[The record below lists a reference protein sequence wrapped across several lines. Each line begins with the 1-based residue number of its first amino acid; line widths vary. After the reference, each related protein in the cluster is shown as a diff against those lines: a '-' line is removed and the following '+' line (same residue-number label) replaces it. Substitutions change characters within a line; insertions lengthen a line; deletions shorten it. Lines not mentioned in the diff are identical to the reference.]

1 MAITANDKMLNQPD
15 ERPDALRKSL
25 SRFVTLRWETL
36 AIVALLLAAVF
47 TRFYDL
53 GARAMSHDESLHVY
67 YSYRLYTEG
76 DFAHT
81 PLMHGPILF
90 HMTALSY
97 SLFGDSDFSGRIY
110 AAVLGVLMVMT
121 PLLFR
126 RWLGRWGAL
135 LTSLFL
141 LISPLLM
148 YYNRYIR
155 EDTPAILASIVMAW
169 AIFMYLDGPDNQK
182 RKPYWLYILAI
193 GMIWNFGSKETAFFY
208 IGSFGLFLTIYW
220 LIRMAQQAWGIAG
233 RVWFYNGMMG
243 ALLAGFVALGFF
255 IILDITPLETLS
267 MTTPGFEWFNALV
280 TRGGVINTFLWLG
293 AIFLLMTMFIG
304 VTALLLGVIFAASR
318 ALLRSSGFGAAA
330 ITVFFGLIVLAMA
343 VYNIIDTALLPFGVG
358 DSRSFGSW
366 SLMAGVVMSS
376 VFFGTLLWAL
386 RGKSQRVPWRDIL
399 TVLVIVI
406 LTLTVFI
413 VIEEQSHIS
422 REELGLSAPAVPNET
437 SGETVNGTVSTL
449 SWTPVLAVWGVSI
462 FFIALL
468 VYSRVAG
475 WWKNWF
481 DRFPE
486 FDVLMTMGALLLPW
500 LTAIFTIAARGTTD
514 DFTSVALAAPEWLRA
529 LVPAASLYD
538 TGRFFV
544 GFLVWLPLFTLATT
558 AGLIWNW
565 KRYAVTTLIFHAI
578 FAFFFTTMFSNIQ
591 GLVTGMVG
599 SLGYWLEQQAER
611 RGDQPQYYYLMIIMP
626 MYEYL
631 AILGAFLATLG
642 GTFLFWKQ
650 RLRFHELRDHHKQQ
664 QQLMLESVTEEG
676 SAAPNADTADD
687 SSLAAV
693 ILGDDFDRKAKHKDT
708 LIPTERWTEYMR
720 VKYLTRVPFLLFMA
734 WWAILNL
741 IVFTLAGE
749 KMPWLGTHLTLPMLF
764 LTGWFFGRIVQRIN
778 FAEFTRRGWVLLL
791 LIPAFIIA
799 GAQAVVLLFTGQT
812 PFAGV
817 QQNQLQATYEF
828 MAAVLFTAGLG
839 GAIFYF
845 ARRTNAK
852 QARLLFGVAV
862 LILVSV
868 ITMRAAWLASFV
880 NYDYAT
886 EFLVYA
892 HGTSSTKLV
901 MEQIEDISRR
911 TTDGMDLVFAY
922 DDRMNWPGVWYFREY
937 PKAVYMGST
946 PTLQQMEQAAV
957 VLIGE
962 ANRGTVEPLLE
973 DRYQRF
979 DYQRMW
985 WPMMDYFNLTAQ
997 RMNNTFDLSPAN
1009 TNAAQIRRGLLD
1021 IWWNRDYTA
1030 YGQAIG
1036 REFTTSNWPVAE
1048 GMSMYVRKDI
1058 AAQVWNYGIG
1068 EGTAISQEQAV
1079 EVSACVAN
1087 WPQISASVIF
1097 DSANLNMNLP
1107 MGIDVAPD
1115 GRVFVA
1121 EDGNNRITVFNNNGL
1136 FLEMFGQRGPADQ
1149 SGAFFERPNSVVM
1162 SADGT
1167 LVVADTWNY
1176 RIRTFDE
1183 QLNPITMWG
1192 SPLTVGIAAQTEPR
1206 DGLWGPRDVEVDPDG
1221 NVYVADTGNKRVRV
1235 YAPDGTWLRD
1245 IGSGGS
1251 APGQLDEP
1259 SGLAVHPDGRLFVAD
1274 TWNRRISVFN
1284 TDGTFVTTYNVR
1296 AWYEELGNR
1305 PYLAIDTARDYLY
1318 VTDPDAGR
1326 ILVYTTGG
1334 ECVGAFGRLNRE
1346 SPNSSQFATIG
1357 GIDVDADG
1365 NVYVV
1370 DVATQRVMKFPP
1382 FPATVSDD
1390 GSSENAETTIDAE
1403 TTAEIGE

>member
-1 MAITANDKMLNQPD
+1 MAITANDERFNAQTED
-15 ERPDALRKSL
+15 RPDALRQSL
-25 SRFVTLRWETL
+25 ARFVTLRWETI
-36 AIVALLLAAVF
+36 AIVVIVLAAVF

-97 SLFGDSDFSGRIY
+97 ALFGDNDFSGRVY
-110 AAVLGVLMVMT
+110 AAALGVLMVMT
-121 PLLFR
+121 PFLFR
-126 RWLGRWGAL
+126 RWLGRWGAI
-135 LTSLFL
+135 LTAIFI

-155 EDTPAILASIVMAW
+155 HDTPAILSSIIMAW
-169 AIFMYLDGPDNQK
+169 AIFMYLDGPEQRK
-182 RKPYWLYILAI
+182 RKPYWLYILAV
-193 GMIWNFGSKETAFFY
+193 GMIWNLGSKETSFFY

-220 LIRMAQQAWGIAG
+220 LIRMAQQAWGIPG
-233 RVWFYNGMMG
+233 RLWFYNGMIG

-267 MTTPGFEWFNALV
+267 VSTVGLEWFNNLV
-280 TRGGVINTFLWLG
+280 TQGGGLNTFLWLG
-293 AIFLLMTMFIG
+293 AIFLLMTLFIG
-304 VTALLLGVIFAASR
+304 FTALLVGAVFGAAR
-318 ALLRSSGFGAAA
+318 ALLRSTNFGLAAL
-330 ITVFFGLIVLAMA
+330 TVFFGLIVLAMA
-343 VYNIIDTALLPFGVG
+343 VYNVLDTALLPFGNG
-358 DSRSFGSW
+358 DLRSFVSW
-366 SLMAGVVMSS
+366 SLMAGIVMAS

-386 RGKSQRVPWRDIL
+386 RDHMQRVPWRDIL

-406 LTLTVFI
+406 LALTVFI

-422 REELGLSAPAVPNET
+422 REELGLSTPVDPNAA
-437 SGETVNGTVSTL
+437 SGEVASGTISTL
-449 SWTPVLAVWGVSI
+449 SWTPIIAVWGVSL
-462 FFIALL
+462 FFMALL
-468 VYSRVAG
+468 AYSRVAD
-475 WWKNWF
+475 WWGKWF

-514 DFTSVALAAPEWLRA
+514 DFTSVALAAPEWLRT
-529 LVPAASLYD
+529 LVPAPSLYD

-578 FAFFFTTMFSNIQ
+578 FAFFFTTMFTNIQ

-611 RGDQPQYYYLMIIMP
+611 RGDQPQYYYLLIIMP

-631 AILGAFLATLG
+631 AIVGAFLATLG
-642 GTFLFWKQ
+642 GTFIFWKQ
-650 RLRFHELRDHHKQQ
+650 RLRYQTLAEQHDRQQDAVLDSVAEEARDAADFEA
-664 QQLMLESVTEEG
+664 LDDPTR
-676 SAAPNADTADD
+676 SAI
-687 SSLAAV
+687 V
-693 ILGDDFDRKAKHKDT
+693 GDDFDRKAKHKDT
-708 LIPTERWTEYMR
+708 LVPSEQWSEFMR
-720 VKYLTRVPFLLFMA
+720 MKYLTRVPFLLFWA

-764 LTGWFFGRIVQRIN
+764 LTGWFFGRILDRVN
-778 FAEFTRRGWVLLL
+778 LAAFMRRGWALLL

-799 GAQAVVLLFTGQT
+799 GAQALALLLTGQT

-817 QQNQLQATYEF
+817 EQSQLQATYEF
-828 MAAVLFTAGLG
+828 MAALLFTVGLG
-839 GAIFYF
+839 GAVIYF
-845 ARRTNAK
+845 AWRTSAK

-862 LILVSV
+862 LILLSV
-868 ITMRAAWLASFV
+868 LTLRTAWTASFI

-997 RMNNTFDLSPAN
+997 RMNNTFDFSPTN

-1036 REFTTSNWPVAE
+1036 REFTTTNWPVAE

-1068 EGTAISQEQAV
+1068 DGTPITQEQAV

-1087 WPQISASVIF
+1087 WQEIPASVVF
-1097 DSANLNMNLP
+1097 DTVNLNMNLP
-1107 MGIDVAPD
+1107 IGIDVAPD
-1115 GRVFVA
+1115 GRVYVA
-1121 EDGNNRITVFNNNGL
+1121 EDGNNRITVFNTDGV
-1136 FLEMFGQRGPADQ
+1136 FLEMFGQRGTAEQ
-1149 SGAFFERPNSVVM
+1149 SGAFFERPNSVVV

-1167 LVVADTWNY
+1167 IVVADTWNY
-1176 RIRTFDE
+1176 RIRTFDL
-1183 QLNPITMWG
+1183 QRNPITMWG
-1192 SPLTVGIAAQTEPR
+1192 SPLTVGIAAQTDPR
-1206 DGLWGPRDVEVDPDG
+1206 DGFWGPRDVEVDSQG

-1259 SGLAVHPDGRLFVAD
+1259 SGLVIHPDGRLFVAD
-1274 TWNRRISVFN
+1274 TWNRRVSVFN
-1284 TDGTFVTTYNVR
+1284 TDGTFLATYNVR
-1296 AWYEELGNR
+1296 AWYEELGSR
-1305 PYLAIDTARDYLY
+1305 PYLAIDPARDYLY

-1346 SPNSSQFATIG
+1346 NPNTSQFATIG
-1357 GIDVDADG
+1357 GIDIDADG

-1370 DVATQRVMKFPP
+1370 DVTSKRVLKFPP
-1382 FPATVSDD
+1382 FPTPPSDD
-1390 GSSENAETTIDAE
+1390 GESALDPETTSE
-1403 TTAEIGE
+1403 VSE